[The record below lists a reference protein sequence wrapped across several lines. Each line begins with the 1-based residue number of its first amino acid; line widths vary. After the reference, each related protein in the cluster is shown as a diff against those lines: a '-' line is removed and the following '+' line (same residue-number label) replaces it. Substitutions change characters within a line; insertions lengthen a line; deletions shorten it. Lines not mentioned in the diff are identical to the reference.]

1 MNSKLRI
8 LVVEDESFT
17 RQLISNTLSQQG
29 FVVRNFEDASTAIE
43 AIESFEPH
51 VVISDLDLGPLG
63 ASGIDLL
70 QYVSRNFPWIG
81 LVALTAHA
89 DPKLA
94 AAGSLPEQVAYLVK
108 SEINDLGQIGLAI
121 RATLSN
127 RATAP
132 SNDSAGAQGEGEE
145 GILVVSGLQA
155 EALRMLA
162 SGMTNQAIADAR
174 GTSLRAV
181 ETLISRTYA
190 SLGLGLEREN
200 RRNYRIEAVRLWQ
213 TGRVRVE

>member
-1 MNSKLRI
+1 MLRI
-8 LVVEDESFT
+8 LIVEDESFT

-29 FVVRNFEDASTAIE
+29 FEVRNFEHASTAIE

-51 VVISDLDLGPLG
+51 VVISDLDLGAFG

-70 QYVSRNFPWIG
+70 QYVSRKFPWIG

-108 SEINDLGQIGLAI
+108 SEISDLGQIGVAI

-127 RATAP
+127 RTDQSNESTE
-132 SNDSAGAQGEGEE
+132 SNDEDQ
-145 GILVVSGLQA
+145 LVVSGLQA

-190 SLGLGLEREN
+190 SLGLEREAG
-200 RRNYRIEAVRLWQ
+200 RNYRIEAVRLWQ